1 MAQLCRRVSRS
12 SADGMGAV
20 VEILNPSDLPLP
32 DDAPESHHNVT
43 GMRSLVRW

>member
-1 MAQLCRRVSRS
+1 
-12 SADGMGAV
+12 MGAV

-32 DDAPESHHNVT
+32 DDAPVSQLNVT

>member
-12 SADGMGAV
+12 SADGMG
-20 VEILNPSDLPLP
+20 ILNPSDLPLP